1 VRKPAIQAPP
11 LSGVKTGSDASPT
24 IVLSQVS
31 KDYRLA
37 RGRALQAL
45 ADIDLRVAP
54 GEFVALIGQSGCG
67 KSTVVRLIA
76 GLEEPTSGSVL
87 VGGAPPASFLAERRL
102 GVAFQEHALLP
113 WSSVRDNV
121 ALPFRVAGLPVDR
134 ERIGH
139 MLDLVGLG
147 DFADARP
154 SQLSGGMKQRAAIAR
169 ALVMDPDVLLLD
181 EPFGALDAVT
191 RRHMNLELARIW
203 AERRISALLVTHDV
217 NEAVLL
223 ADRVV
228 VLSARPGRVRHVE
241 TIDVPREKRAE
252 AGHASEVQDVSLRLL
267 QLLDQDATA

>member
-1 VRKPAIQAPP
+1 MITGPDVAPA
-11 LSGVKTGSDASPT
+11 

-31 KDYRLA
+31 KDYTLA
-37 RGRALQAL
+37 RGRAVQAL
-45 ADIDLRVAP
+45 ADIDLTVAP

-87 VGGAPPASFLAERRL
+87 VGGGPPAAFLAERRL

-121 ALPFRVAGLPVDR
+121 ALPFRIAGRPVDR
-134 ERIGH
+134 EKVGRLI
-139 MLDLVGLG
+139 DLVGLG
-147 DFADARP
+147 GFADARP

-191 RRHMNLELARIW
+191 RRRMNLELARIW
-203 AERRISALLVTHDV
+203 AERRISTLLVTHDV

-241 TIDVPREKRAE
+241 TIDVPREKRAA
-252 AGHASEVQDVSLRLL
+252 AGHASEVQDVALRLL
-267 QLLDQDATA
+267 EQLDRDGTA